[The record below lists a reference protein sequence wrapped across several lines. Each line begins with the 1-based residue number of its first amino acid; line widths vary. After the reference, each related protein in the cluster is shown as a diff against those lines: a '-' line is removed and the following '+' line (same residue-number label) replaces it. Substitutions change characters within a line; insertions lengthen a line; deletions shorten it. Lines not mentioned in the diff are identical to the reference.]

1 MRLHGSSAGKCSTL
15 PIRHNT
21 QHTTSMT
28 LLARLLTFGAEAE
41 CSSTSGELQNWL
53 PVQLTVCLC
62 FVQDSLL
69 HRGQTDAQTET
80 LEQSIAESPQCLL
93 PLQDRLFYTP
103 ILYTSSH
110 CNHINI
116 CSIHQFYTPV
126 PTVITSRYVLYTSSH
141 CNHINICSIHQFYT
155 PVPTVITSIYV
166 LYTSSIHQFP
176 L

>member
-1 MRLHGSSAGKCSTL
+1 MRLHGSLAGKCSTL

-69 HRGQTDAQTET
+69 HREQTDAQTET
-80 LEQSIAESPQCLL
+80 LEESIAESPQCLL
-93 PLQDRLFYTP
+93 PLQDRLFCTP
-103 ILYTSSH
+103 
-110 CNHINI
+110 
-116 CSIHQFYTPV
+116 
-126 PTVITSRYVLYTSSH
+126 VLYTSSV
-141 CNHINICSIHQFYT
+141 HQFYT

-166 LYTSSIHQFP
+166 LYTSSHCNHINICSIYCTLHTYSYDKK
-176 L
+176 